1 MSRLWPV
8 GEAAQADYEQLR
20 AAMLAGLAPVG
31 PAASRFETEGMWGL
45 IRRPASAAA
54 FTARLHGAR
63 RPAWTPYVDPRLEA
77 LADAYNLL
85 LSAGTERGGLAM
97 AGGRP

>member
-1 MSRLWPV
+1 MNEVS
-8 GEAAQADYEQLR
+8 D
-20 AAMLAGLAPVG
+20 AP
-31 PAASRFETEGMWGL
+31 S
-45 IRRPASAAA
+45 
-54 FTARLHGAR
+54 GAR
-63 RPAWTPYVDPRLEA
+63 RPAGTPYVDPRLEA